1 MTSNLQKL
9 TKSLQIYTDNKSFN
23 SYIFSVNTYEELT
36 TNESLK
42 PYISEG
48 IKCFVKYEKCYYKYT
63 KNGWEKDKLYEYSE
77 NPPNDINMIWYPKA
91 QSIVTTPEE
100 QVTFEVLLR
109 TIENLESK
117 IDLLEARVKYLE
129 EHGSSG
135 GGSSGGDNTPSEDII
150 NTAIMIDTNTPLLI
164 DENTILLFNKSSS
177 STTEESIKNAL
188 MIDKTNALKINSN
201 EIFLIK

>member
-9 TKSLQIYTDNKSFN
+9 TKSLQNYTDNRSFN
-23 SYIFSVNTYEELT
+23 SVILSVNTYKELT
-36 TNESLK
+36 TNEALK
-42 PYISEG
+42 PYTVEG
-48 IKCFVKYEKCYYKYT
+48 IKCFVKNENCYYKYT
-63 KNGWEKDKLYEYSE
+63 KDGWEKDKLYEYSE
-77 NPPNDINMIWYPKA
+77 NPPNDINMIWYPKT

-135 GGSSGGDNTPSEDII
+135 GGSSGGDTPSEDII

-177 STTEESIKNAL
+177 STSEESIENAL
-188 MIDKTNALKINSN
+188 MIDKTNALKINDN

>member
-23 SYIFSVNTYEELT
+23 SVILSVNTYEELT

-48 IKCFVKYEKCYYKYT
+48 IKCFVKFEKCYYKYT
-63 KNGWEKDKLYEYSE
+63 KDGWKKDKLYEYSDT
-77 NPPNDINMIWYPKA
+77 PPNDINMIWYPKT

-135 GGSSGGDNTPSEDII
+135 GGSSGGDTPSEDII

-177 STTEESIKNAL
+177 STSEESIENAL
-188 MIDKTNALKINSN
+188 MIDKTNALKINDN

>member
-23 SYIFSVNTYEELT
+23 SVILSVNTYEELT
-36 TNESLK
+36 TNETLQA
-42 PYISEG
+42 YVSEG
-48 IKCFVKYEKCYYKYT
+48 IKCFVKFEKCYYKYT
-63 KNGWEKDKLYEYSE
+63 KDGWEKDKLYEYSD
-77 NPPNDINMIWYPKA
+77 NPPKDTNMIWYPKQ

-135 GGSSGGDNTPSEDII
+135 GGGSGGDTPSEDII

-177 STTEESIKNAL
+177 SEPEESIENAL
-188 MIDKTNALKINSN
+188 MIDNSNALKINDN